1 MYFPVFVCNIS
12 IYQQTCLNL
21 VNVGRNHVSFRN
33 SGQILE
39 AVKTL
44 KTFKKKINTSAYFTK
59 LSKDQISLSK
69 ATQKNVLA
77 ETVNNICSLT
87 QCN

>member
-44 KTFKKKINTSAYFTK
+44 KTFKKNKYFGLFHKAFQRSNITFK
-59 LSKDQISLSK
+59 GYTEECLS
-69 ATQKNVLA
+69 
-77 ETVNNICSLT
+77 
-87 QCN
+87 